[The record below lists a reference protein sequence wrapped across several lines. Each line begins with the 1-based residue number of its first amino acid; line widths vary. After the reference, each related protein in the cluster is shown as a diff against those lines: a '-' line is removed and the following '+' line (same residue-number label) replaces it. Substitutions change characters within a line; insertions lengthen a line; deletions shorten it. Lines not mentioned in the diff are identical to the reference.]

1 MDNTAFKTFSSK
13 IPHLSG
19 LQVGKV
25 LGQLDTVDSNLQALA
40 ALEQGSKTGPAC
52 CPHCH
57 NDKTIC
63 WGRSRTG
70 LQRRRC
76 RECLKTFCATTGT
89 ALAGLHKPGLFYKV
103 LKNMFDAAPPLSCR
117 RLALE
122 LLLDKMTIW
131 RWRQKVL
138 QALAST
144 DKQQLDGI
152 LEGDEKFF
160 RESRK
165 GSREWVN
172 HQKEPDRF
180 PKPGRPR
187 WCDYRRLGLPFPG
200 GTSRFQIPVLTVIN
214 RTGDAGAD
222 VLPNHRAE
230 TLIAV
235 LPRHVAPDAV
245 LCTDG
250 DPAFSL
256 FATAHSVTHYSINA
270 TKGPRIIGKAFHIQ
284 TVNSLHDRFE
294 RFMSPFRG
302 SATKYLKGY
311 TAWFITRSV
320 HNEKNAITKTWQA
333 ILAA

>member
-1 MDNTAFKTFSSK
+1 MDSITFKRFSSEISK
-13 IPHLSG
+13 LSG
-19 LQVGKV
+19 LQVGRV
-25 LGQLDTVDSNLQALA
+25 LGQLATLDSNLQALA
-40 ALEQGSKTGPAC
+40 ALEQGSKTEPAC

-57 NDKTIC
+57 NNKTIC
-63 WGRSRTG
+63 WGRNRTG

-76 RECLKTFCATTGT
+76 KGCLKTFCATTGT
-89 ALAGLHKPGLFYKV
+89 TLAGLHKPGLFYKV
-103 LKNMFDAAPPLSCR
+103 LKNMFGAAPLSCR
-117 RLALE
+117 LLGRE

-172 HQKEPDRF
+172 HQKKPDKF
-180 PKPGRPR
+180 PKPERPR

-200 GTSRFQIPVLTVIN
+200 GMSRFQIPVLTVIN
-214 RTGDAGAD
+214 RTGNAGAD
-222 VLPNHRAE
+222 VLPNHQAE
-230 TLIAV
+230 TLIAA

-270 TKGPRIIGKAFHIQ
+270 TKGPRVIGNAFHIQ

-294 RFMSPFRG
+294 RFMTPFRG
-302 SATKYLKGY
+302 PATKYLKGY
-311 TAWFITRSV
+311 TAWFIERSV
-320 HNEKNAITKTWQA
+320 NNAKNAVSRTWQA
-333 ILAA
+333 LMVA